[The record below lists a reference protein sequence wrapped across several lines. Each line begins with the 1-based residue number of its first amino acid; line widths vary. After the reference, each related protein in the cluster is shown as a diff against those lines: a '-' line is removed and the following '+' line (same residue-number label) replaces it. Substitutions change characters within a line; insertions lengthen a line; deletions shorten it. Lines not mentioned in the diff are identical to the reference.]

1 MRDPVQIN
9 RRAEAL
15 RQEFPDAL
23 DPKPSP
29 FMMRVTWAVFLLLTL
44 INGIQTAGPDALGIP
59 PVVFRWLGVLA
70 LTFSGIQAFL
80 PPLKRWAQGSN
91 RG

>member
-1 MRDPVQIN
+1 MTPIE
-9 RRAEAL
+9 RRAAELEA
-15 RQEFPDAL
+15 RYPDAL
-23 DPKPSP
+23 APKPSP
-29 FMMRVTWAVFLLLTL
+29 FLMRVTWAVFLLLTL

-70 LTFSGIQAFL
+70 LTFGGIQAFL
-80 PPLKRWAQGSN
+80 PPLKRWIQGDG